1 MKKNISYRIK
11 MNNGIEIPQL
21 GLGVYLTK
29 SGSECINAIHWAF
42 EAGYRH
48 VDTAKFYRNE
58 KDVGEAIRNS
68 GINRKEVFV
77 TTKLWN
83 EDHGYDSALKAF
95 DKSLKTLNID
105 YIDCYLIHWPVH
117 EKRKDSWKALEK
129 IYESG
134 YCKSIGVSNY
144 MIPHLK
150 ELFTYANIIPA
161 INQVEFN
168 PFIYQKDLLEECNK
182 NKIILEAYAPLTRS
196 KKLNDKKVL
205 SIAQRHKKS
214 NAQVLIRW
222 AIQHEL
228 VVIPKSVHKERIIE
242 NANVFDFILD
252 ESDME
257 ILDNMDE
264 GFRSSWD
271 PTKID

>member
-1 MKKNISYRIK
+1 MKRDINYKIK
-11 MNNGIEIPQL
+11 MNNGVEIPQL

-29 SGSECINAIHWAF
+29 SGSECINAIHWAL

-48 VDTAKFYRNE
+48 VDTAKFYKNE
-58 KDVGEAIRNS
+58 KDVGEAIKNS

-150 ELFTYANIIPA
+150 ELFTYANIIPV

-205 SIAQRHKKS
+205 SIAQKHKKS

-222 AIQHEL
+222 AIQHDL